1 MIDTDISPF
10 DRLWSYGYRQLV
22 PIVPP
27 NAEPGPTSTLFK
39 RIGTKDDPRGKVP
52 GTKGRN
58 GKWYGFDWMHYEADR
73 DDLRRWHSMGAG
85 VGIKTG
91 NGLVAIDADSLDR
104 GHATIIRDEIDA
116 RFGRLPV
123 RVGNAPKAIYLCRVD
138 GPLPYLRVEFGS
150 ERVELLTEG
159 RQFVAS
165 GVHPKTGQPYSWP
178 REIVPYDELPV
189 FKPEDFVALL
199 EALRAKLPEASR
211 VIQEGGGKD
220 VDQET
225 LKGDLDTVRKAVTA
239 TRNTTADFPSREN
252 YIQFGYAV
260 KAALQEHP
268 DEAFEIFSEWSD
280 RWEDDEGR
288 INDPGFA
295 EAEWRRMK
303 GPFKRGASWL
313 YEQAE
318 RHGTFDR
325 AEAWFTAI
333 EPSDNPF
340 TEIELNALKGG
351 AENSEAAPPIKATP
365 YGFPDPGSIPR
376 RQFLYGVH
384 YVRQFLSATV
394 APSGVGKSS
403 LEVVE
408 ALAMATGKP
417 LLGVTPR
424 GKFRVWLWNG
434 EDPREEMERRIAA
447 AMMHYGLTRDDVG
460 DRLFLDT
467 GRETE
472 IVLATETREGVR
484 IAAPVVSALVRTIEA
499 NKLDVVQ
506 IDPFVSSHR
515 VSENDNGAI
524 DLVTKQW
531 AKIADA
537 TRTSIELVHHVRKL
551 NGAEITVEDS
561 RGAGALIATSR
572 STRALTKMT
581 KGEAARL
588 GLPEGSHKRLFRFG
602 DAKNNLALPADER
615 ASWMELASVALG
627 NGEGAAGSMDR
638 AMNGDSVGVVTRWE
652 MPEAS
657 ASLPSDE
664 RSVAL
669 GLIRAGVWRRD
680 VRSGEAWVG
689 VPISQALGLDVG
701 DETDRARV
709 KAVISEWI
717 KGGVLREV
725 TRLDVKRM
733 ARTFVEVAEAFS
745 KIELNALKGSGEE
758 VENSAQTLDNLSD
771 GLFG

>member
-1 MIDTDISPF
+1 MIDTDLSTF
-10 DRLWSYGYRQLV
+10 DRFWSFGYTRLV
-22 PIVPP
+22 PIIPP
-27 NAEPGPTSTLFK
+27 TAEISAHSTLYK
-39 RIGTKDDPRGKVP
+39 RVGTKQDGRGKTP
-52 GTKGRN
+52 GTRGRD
-58 GKWYGFDWMHYEADR
+58 GKWSGFDWLPYEADR
-73 DDLRRWHSMGAG
+73 DDLRRWHGMSAG

-91 NGLVAIDADSLDR
+91 SGLVAIDADTMNRDY
-104 GHATIIRDEIDA
+104 ATIIRDEIDA

-123 RVGNAPKAIYLCRVD
+123 RVGQAPKAIYLCRVD
-138 GPLPYLRVEFGS
+138 GPLPYMRVEFGD

-178 REIVPYDELPV
+178 REIVPYDDLPV
-189 FKPEDFVALL
+189 FKPEDFAALL
-199 EALRAKLPEASR
+199 EALRTKLPASSR
-211 VIQEGGGKD
+211 VIKEGSGKD
-220 VDQET
+220 IDQGV
-225 LKGDLDTVRKAVTA
+225 LKGDPATVRKAVQA
-239 TRNTTADFPSREN
+239 TPNTSAHFPTRET
-252 YIQFGYAV
+252 YLGMGYAI
-260 KAALQEHP
+260 KAALPDDP
-268 DEAFEIFSEWSD
+268 DEAFELFSDWCY
-280 RWEDDEGR
+280 RWQEGE
-288 INDPGFA
+288 NDPGTVDA
-295 EAEWRRMK
+295 DWRRMK

-325 AEAWFTAI
+325 AEAWFSTI

-365 YGFPDPGSIPR
+365 YGFPDPASIPR

-408 ALAMATGKP
+408 ALAMASGKP

-424 GKFRVWLWNG
+424 GVFRVWLWNG

-484 IAAPVVSALVRTIEA
+484 IAAPVVSALMRTIEA
-499 NKLDVVQ
+499 NRLDVVQ

-689 VPISQALGLDVG
+689 VPISQAMGLDVG

-725 TRLDVKRM
+725 TRLDAKRM
-733 ARTFVEVAEAFS
+733 QKTFVEVAEAFS

-758 VENSAQTLDNLSD
+758 AEEGAQTVDNLSN
-771 GLFG
+771 GVFG

>member
-1 MIDTDISPF
+1 MIDTDLSTF
-10 DRLWSYGYRQLV
+10 DRFWSFGYTRLV
-22 PIVPP
+22 PIIPP
-27 NAEPGPTSTLFK
+27 TAEISAHSTLYK
-39 RIGTKDDPRGKVP
+39 RIGTKQDGRGKTP
-52 GTKGRN
+52 GTRGRD
-58 GKWYGFDWMHYEADR
+58 GKWSGFDWLPYEADR
-73 DDLRRWHSMGAG
+73 DDLRRWHGMSAG

-91 NGLVAIDADSLDR
+91 SGLVAIDADTMNRDY
-104 GHATIIRDEIDA
+104 ATIIRDEIDA
-116 RFGRLPV
+116 RFGRLPI
-123 RVGNAPKAIYLCRVD
+123 RVGQTPKAIYLCRVD
-138 GPLPYLRVEFGS
+138 GPLPYMRVEFGT

-189 FKPEDFVALL
+189 FKPEDFVSLL
-199 EALRAKLPEASR
+199 EALRAKLPASSR
-211 VIQEGGGKD
+211 VIKEGSGKD
-220 VDQET
+220 VDQGV
-225 LKGDLDTVRKAVTA
+225 LKGDLATVRKAVQA
-239 TRNTTADFPSREN
+239 TPNTSAHFPTRET
-252 YIQFGYAV
+252 YLGMGYAI
-260 KAALQEHP
+260 KAALPDHP
-268 DEAFEIFSEWSD
+268 DEAFDLFSDWCY
-280 RWEDDEGR
+280 RWQEGE
-288 INDPGFA
+288 NDPGTVDA
-295 EAEWRRMK
+295 DWRRMK

-318 RHGTFDR
+318 ACGTFDR

-365 YGFPDPGSIPR
+365 YGFPDPASIPR

-408 ALAMATGKP
+408 ALAMASGKP

-424 GKFRVWLWNG
+424 GVFRVWLWNG

-447 AMMHYGLTRDDVG
+447 AMMHYGLTQADVG

-484 IAAPVVSALVRTIEA
+484 IAAPVVSALMRTIEA
-499 NKLDVVQ
+499 NRLDVVQ

-588 GLPEGSHKRLFRFG
+588 GLAEGSHKRLFRFG

-652 MPEAS
+652 IPEAS

-669 GLIRAGVWRRD
+669 GLIAAGSWRRD
-680 VRSGEAWVG
+680 VRAGEAWVG
-689 VPISQALGLDVG
+689 VPISRALGLDVG

-717 KGGVLREV
+717 KAGTLREV
-725 TRLDVKRM
+725 TRLDAKRM
-733 ARTFVEVAEAFS
+733 QKTFVEVSDLADELS
-745 KIELNALKGSGEE
+745 EIELNALNGSGEG
-758 VENSAQTLDNLSD
+758 VL
-771 GLFG
+771 G